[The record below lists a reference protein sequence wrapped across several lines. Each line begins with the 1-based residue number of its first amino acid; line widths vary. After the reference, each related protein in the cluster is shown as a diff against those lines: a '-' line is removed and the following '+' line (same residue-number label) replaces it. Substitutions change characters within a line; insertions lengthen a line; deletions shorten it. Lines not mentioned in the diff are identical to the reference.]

1 MKELWVEKYRP
12 KTLKEYVVRD
22 EAQRQ
27 QIQSWINDK
36 AIPHLLLSGAP
47 GVGKT
52 TLAKVLF
59 NELEVSGYDILEIN
73 ASRENSVDTVR
84 EKINN
89 FVQIMPFGDYKYV
102 LLDEADYMSP
112 NGQAAL
118 RGVMETYHTSARF
131 IITCN
136 YPNRIIPALH
146 SRCQG
151 FHMEVIDKTE
161 FTARV
166 AEILI
171 SEQTEQD
178 IETLDTYVK
187 ATYPDLRKC
196 INVCQMNSQT
206 GELKQPQNGDTT
218 DGDVEVT
225 YVALFQNGDIK
236 KAREYIIEH
245 ADTEQYEKVYRKMY
259 ENLFWFGEED
269 LKQARALLAIRQGLV
284 NHAIVVDPEI
294 NLAATMIELEQ
305 IRSQK

>member
-12 KTLKEYVVRD
+12 KNIKEYVFRD
-22 EAQRQ
+22 DAQKSQ
-27 QIQSWINDK
+27 VESWINSN
-36 AIPHLLLSGAP
+36 AIPHLLFSGAP
-47 GVGKT
+47 GTGKT
-52 TLAKVLF
+52 TLAKLLLHELKVDWGDVLQ
-59 NELEVSGYDILEIN
+59 IN
-73 ASRENSVDTVR
+73 ASSENSVDVIR
-84 EKINN
+84 DKITN
-89 FVQIMPFGDYKYV
+89 FSQTMPFGDFKYII
-102 LLDEADYMSP
+102 LDEADYISP

-118 RGVMETYHTSARF
+118 RGVMEQYASTCRF
-131 IITCN
+131 LLTCN
-136 YPNRIIPALH
+136 YERRIIPAIH

-151 FHMEVIDKTE
+151 FKILKLDEKMFMV
-161 FTARV
+161 RSG
-166 AEILI
+166 EIL
-171 SEQTEQD
+171 TEEGVKFD
-178 IETLDTYVK
+178 IETLSTYVK

-206 GELKQPQNGDTT
+206 GELTQPQNGDTT

-245 ADTEQYEKVYRKMY
+245 ADAEQYEKVYRKMY
-259 ENLFWFGEED
+259 ENLFWFGEDE
-269 LKQARALLAIRQGLV
+269 LKQAKALLAIRQGLV

>member
-12 KTLKEYVVRD
+12 KNIKEYVFRD
-22 EAQRQ
+22 DAQKSQ
-27 QIQSWINDK
+27 VESWINSN
-36 AIPHLLLSGAP
+36 AIPHLLFSGAP
-47 GVGKT
+47 GTGKT
-52 TLAKVLF
+52 TLAKLLLHELKVDWGDVLQ
-59 NELEVSGYDILEIN
+59 IN
-73 ASRENSVDTVR
+73 ASSENSVDVIR
-84 EKINN
+84 DKITN
-89 FVQIMPFGDYKYV
+89 FSQTMPFGDFKYII
-102 LLDEADYMSP
+102 LDEADYISP

-118 RGVMETYHTSARF
+118 RGVMEQYASTCRF
-131 IITCN
+131 LLTCN
-136 YPNRIIPALH
+136 YERRIIPAIH

-151 FHMEVIDKTE
+151 FKILKLDEKMFMV
-161 FTARV
+161 RSG
-166 AEILI
+166 EIL
-171 SEQTEQD
+171 TEEGVKFD
-178 IETLDTYVK
+178 IETLTTYVK

-206 GELKQPQNGDTT
+206 GELTQPQNGDTT

-245 ADTEQYEKVYRKMY
+245 ADSEQYEKVYRKMY
-259 ENLFWFGEED
+259 ENLFWFGEDE
-269 LKQARALLAIRQGLV
+269 LKQAKALLAIRQGLV

>member
-12 KTLKEYVVRD
+12 KNIKEYVFRD
-22 EAQRQ
+22 DAQRSQ
-27 QIQSWINDK
+27 VESWINSN
-36 AIPHLLLSGAP
+36 AIPHLLFSGAP
-47 GVGKT
+47 GTGKT
-52 TLAKVLF
+52 TLAKLLLHELKVDWGDVLQ
-59 NELEVSGYDILEIN
+59 IN
-73 ASRENSVDTVR
+73 ASSENSVDVIR
-84 EKINN
+84 DKITN
-89 FVQIMPFGDYKYV
+89 FSQTMPFGEFKYII
-102 LLDEADYMSP
+102 LDEADYISP

-118 RGVMETYHTSARF
+118 RGVMEQYASTCRF
-131 IITCN
+131 LLTCN
-136 YPNRIIPALH
+136 YERRIIPAIH

-151 FHMEVIDKTE
+151 FKILKLDEKMFMV
-161 FTARV
+161 RSG
-166 AEILI
+166 EIL
-171 SEQTEQD
+171 TEENVKFD
-178 IETLDTYVK
+178 IETLTTYVK

-206 GELKQPQNGDTT
+206 GELTQPQNGDTT

-245 ADTEQYEKVYRKMY
+245 ADSEQYEKVYRKMY
-259 ENLFWFGEED
+259 ENLFWFGEDE
-269 LKQARALLAIRQGLV
+269 LKQAKALLAIRQGLV

>member
-12 KTLKEYVVRD
+12 KNVKEYVFRD
-22 EAQRQ
+22 DAQRSQ
-27 QIQSWINDK
+27 VESWINSN
-36 AIPHLLLSGAP
+36 AIPHLLFSGAP
-47 GVGKT
+47 GTGKT
-52 TLAKVLF
+52 TLAKLLLHELKVDWGDVLQ
-59 NELEVSGYDILEIN
+59 IN
-73 ASRENSVDTVR
+73 ASSENSVDVIR
-84 EKINN
+84 DKITN
-89 FVQIMPFGDYKYV
+89 FSQTMPFGEFKYII
-102 LLDEADYMSP
+102 LDEADYISP

-118 RGVMETYHTSARF
+118 RGVMEQYASTCRF
-131 IITCN
+131 LLTCN
-136 YPNRIIPALH
+136 YERRIIPAIH

-151 FHMEVIDKTE
+151 FKILKLDEKMFMV
-161 FTARV
+161 RSG
-166 AEILI
+166 EIL
-171 SEQTEQD
+171 TEENVKFD
-178 IETLDTYVK
+178 IETLTTYVK

-206 GELKQPQNGDTT
+206 GELTQPQNGDTT

-245 ADTEQYEKVYRKMY
+245 ADSEQYEKVYRKMY
-259 ENLFWFGEED
+259 ENLFWFGEDE
-269 LKQARALLAIRQGLV
+269 LKQAKALLAIRQGLV

>member
-1 MKELWVEKYRP
+1 MKELWVEKWRP

-22 EAQRQ
+22 DAQRQ

-136 YPNRIIPALH
+136 YPNRIIPAIH

-161 FTARV
+161 FTARA

-171 SEQTEQD
+171 AEQTEPD
-178 IETLDTYVK
+178 LETLDTYVK

-196 INVCQMNSQT
+196 INMIQQNCRDGKLMPPQSGDSGQQDYRLQMVELFKAGKINEARKLVCS
-206 GELKQPQNGDTT
+206 
-218 DGDVEVT
+218 
-225 YVALFQNGDIK
+225 
-236 KAREYIIEH
+236 
-245 ADTEQYEKVYRKMY
+245 
-259 ENLFWFGEED
+259 
-269 LKQARALLAIRQGLV
+269 QARPEECEEIYRWLYDNLEIISKEDELQDKAVLIIKQGLV
-284 NHAIVVDPEI
+284 DHSFVADPEI
-294 NLAATMIELEQ
+294 NLASVMIKLA
-305 IRSQK
+305 RLSNG

>member
-12 KTLKEYVVRD
+12 KNVKEYVFRD
-22 EAQRQ
+22 DAQRSQ
-27 QIQSWINDK
+27 VESWINSD
-36 AIPHLLLSGAP
+36 AIPHLLFSGVP
-47 GVGKT
+47 GTGKT
-52 TLAKVLF
+52 TLAKLLLHELKVDWGDVLQ
-59 NELEVSGYDILEIN
+59 IN
-73 ASRENSVDTVR
+73 ASSENSVDVIR
-84 EKINN
+84 DKITN
-89 FVQIMPFGDYKYV
+89 FSQTMPFGEFKYII
-102 LLDEADYMSP
+102 LDEADYISP

-118 RGVMETYHTSARF
+118 RGVMEQYASTCRF
-131 IITCN
+131 LLTCN
-136 YPNRIIPALH
+136 YERRIIPAIH

-151 FHMEVIDKTE
+151 FKILKLDEKMFMVR
-161 FTARV
+161 AG
-166 AEILI
+166 EIL
-171 SEQTEQD
+171 TEENVKFD
-178 IETLDTYVK
+178 IDTLTTYVK

>member
-12 KTLKEYVVRD
+12 KNIKEYVFRD
-22 EAQRQ
+22 DAQRSQ
-27 QIQSWINDK
+27 VESWINSN
-36 AIPHLLLSGAP
+36 AIPHLLFSGAP
-47 GVGKT
+47 GTGKT
-52 TLAKVLF
+52 TLAKLLLHELKVDWGDVLQ
-59 NELEVSGYDILEIN
+59 IN
-73 ASRENSVDTVR
+73 ASSENSVDVIR
-84 EKINN
+84 DKITN
-89 FVQIMPFGDYKYV
+89 FSQTMPFGEFKYII
-102 LLDEADYMSP
+102 LDEADYISP

-118 RGVMETYHTSARF
+118 RGVMEQYASTCRF
-131 IITCN
+131 LLTCN
-136 YPNRIIPALH
+136 YERRIIPAIH

-151 FHMEVIDKTE
+151 FKILKLDEKMFIV
-161 FTARV
+161 RSG
-166 AEILI
+166 EIL
-171 SEQTEQD
+171 TEEGIKFD
-178 IETLDTYVK
+178 IETLTTYVK

-206 GELKQPQNGDTT
+206 GELTQPQNGDTT

-245 ADTEQYEKVYRKMY
+245 ADSEQYEKVYRKMY
-259 ENLFWFGEED
+259 ENLFWFGEDE
-269 LKQARALLAIRQGLV
+269 LKQAKALLAIRQGLV

>member
-12 KTLKEYVVRD
+12 KNINEYVFRD
-22 EAQRQ
+22 DAQRSQ
-27 QIQSWINDK
+27 VESWIKSN
-36 AIPHLLLSGAP
+36 AIPHLLFSGSP
-47 GVGKT
+47 GTGKT
-52 TLAKVLF
+52 TLAKLLLHELNVDWGDVLQ
-59 NELEVSGYDILEIN
+59 IN
-73 ASRENSVDTVR
+73 ASSENSVDVIR
-84 EKINN
+84 DKITN
-89 FVQIMPFGDYKYV
+89 FSQTMPFGEFKYII
-102 LLDEADYMSP
+102 LDEADYISP

-118 RGVMETYHTSARF
+118 RGVMEQYASTCRF
-131 IITCN
+131 LLTCN
-136 YPNRIIPALH
+136 YERRIIPAIH

-151 FHMEVIDKTE
+151 FKILKLDEKMFMV
-161 FTARV
+161 RSG
-166 AEILI
+166 EIL
-171 SEQTEQD
+171 TEENVKFD
-178 IETLDTYVK
+178 IDTLTTYVK

-206 GELKQPQNGDTT
+206 GALTQPQNGDTT

-259 ENLFWFGEED
+259 ENLFWFGEDD

>member
-12 KTLKEYVVRD
+12 KNIKEYVFRD
-22 EAQRQ
+22 DAQRSQ
-27 QIQSWINDK
+27 VESWINSN
-36 AIPHLLLSGAP
+36 AIPHLLFSGAP
-47 GVGKT
+47 GTGKT
-52 TLAKVLF
+52 TLAKLLLHELKVDWGDVLQ
-59 NELEVSGYDILEIN
+59 IN
-73 ASRENSVDTVR
+73 ASSENSVDVIR
-84 EKINN
+84 DKITN
-89 FVQIMPFGDYKYV
+89 FSQTMPFGEFKYIT
-102 LLDEADYMSP
+102 LDEADYISP

-118 RGVMETYHTSARF
+118 RGVMEQYASTCRF
-131 IITCN
+131 LLTCN
-136 YPNRIIPALH
+136 YERRIIPAIH

-151 FHMEVIDKTE
+151 FKILKLDEKMFIV
-161 FTARV
+161 RSG
-166 AEILI
+166 EIL
-171 SEQTEQD
+171 TEEGIKFD
-178 IETLDTYVK
+178 IETLTTYVK

-206 GELKQPQNGDTT
+206 GELTQPQNGDTT

-245 ADTEQYEKVYRKMY
+245 ADSEQYEKVYRKMY
-259 ENLFWFGEED
+259 ENLFWFGEDE
-269 LKQARALLAIRQGLV
+269 LKQAKALLAIRQGLV